1 MRPECTTTTTNTNLN
16 ACGDSFY
23 EKGGEETKEGERGE
37 RERGKRTSGDDG
49 GTQIKLKCP
58 HSLGMLLPELL
69 LLPQSCLLLLLL
81 LFPLQSPRFSC
92 CCYRCG
98 HDFCLACFWFHRL
111 FTQRLK
117 TTVELQQHGLID
129 LILDLTRK
137 NMPYPFIGVQKP
149 SYLLLRNICTIQ

>member
-1 MRPECTTTTTNTNLN
+1 MVYCFQNLRVVAFAFGMRPECTTTTTSTNLN

-37 RERGKRTSGDDG
+37 REREGNERVAT
-49 GTQIKLKCP
+49 TAAHKLNLNAP

-92 CCYRCG
+92 CCCCRCG

-117 TTVELQQHGLID
+117 TTVELPQHGP
-129 LILDLTRK
+129 LDLT
-137 NMPYPFIGVQKP
+137 
-149 SYLLLRNICTIQ
+149 